1 MSDSTP
7 WGRITRNVEREPD
20 HRLSAGLGIPSVMP
34 LAVGSVVGTGVFVIV
49 NVAVLVL
56 RLTRPDL
63 PRALKVPL
71 GPVIPLVAI
80 AVNLYLMSQIR
91 VSTWLAFAVWL
102 AIGIVIYLTYGQRN
116 SRASMQMVEQDLPA
130 GRRARQPDDVTTRE
144 WTCPRSG
151 IAEPRASAGRPRTL
165 T

>member
-34 LAVGSVVGTGVFVIV
+34 LAVGSVVGTGVFV

-56 RLTRPDL
+56 RRTRPDL
-63 PRALKVPL
+63 PQAFKVPL
-71 GPVIPLVAI
+71 GSVIPLVAI

-102 AIGIVIYLTYGQRN
+102 AIGIVIYLTTGSAIRVPQCRWS
-116 SRASMQMVEQDLPA
+116 SRTS
-130 GRRARQPDDVTTRE
+130 RRDDVLVSLTT
-144 WTCPRSG
+144 
-151 IAEPRASAGRPRTL
+151 
-165 T
+165 

>member
-1 MSDSTP
+1 MSDSTL

-34 LAVGSVVGTGVFVIV
+34 LAVGSVVGTGVFV

-56 RLTRPDL
+56 RRTRPDL
-63 PRALKVPL
+63 PQAFKVPL
-71 GPVIPLVAI
+71 GSVIPLVAI

-102 AIGIVIYLTYGQRN
+102 AIGIVIYLTTGSAIRVPQCRWS
-116 SRASMQMVEQDLPA
+116 SRTS
-130 GRRARQPDDVTTRE
+130 RRDDVLVSLTT
-144 WTCPRSG
+144 
-151 IAEPRASAGRPRTL
+151 
-165 T
+165 